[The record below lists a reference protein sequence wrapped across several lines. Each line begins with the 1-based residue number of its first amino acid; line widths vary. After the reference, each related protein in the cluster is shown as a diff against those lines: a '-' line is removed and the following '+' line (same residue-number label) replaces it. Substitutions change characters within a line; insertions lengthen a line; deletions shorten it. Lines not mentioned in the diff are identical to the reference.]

1 MELAQELLF
10 TVSLALLF
18 SFLVA
23 KLVSLAMAADL
34 KSAQNVDDHI
44 VANEVRFVETE
55 TRVES
60 VDGGSGLV
68 EETCEITRGGEVP
81 VMPSE
86 EEVSEIVE
94 LPENSP
100 RERSGHEILV
110 SHDVAVVE
118 ERDEREL
125 ESEEDDWEGVERSE
139 LERVFAAAA
148 NFVGSG
154 NKGDGWSS
162 DAQMELYGLH
172 KIAVEGPCHEPQ
184 PMPLKLSARAKWNAW
199 QRMGNMS
206 REVAMEQYIA
216 LLSDRVPGWMEAS
229 SAGDD
234 KPESSEGG
242 VHDILDPNQ
251 SSLLHDQISSTNETK
266 PELKS
271 GTLGIDL
278 TEGSNSVSTEKE

>member
-81 VMPSE
+81 VLPSE

-100 RERSGHEILV
+100 RERSGHEIM
-110 SHDVAVVE
+110 
-118 ERDEREL
+118 
-125 ESEEDDWEGVERSE
+125 G
-139 LERVFAAAA
+139 F
-148 NFVGSG
+148 F
-154 NKGDGWSS
+154 
-162 DAQMELYGLH
+162 LYLYLGKYFPSNRHLMT
-172 KIAVEGPCHEPQ
+172 KFE
-184 PMPLKLSARAKWNAW
+184 
-199 QRMGNMS
+199 
-206 REVAMEQYIA
+206 
-216 LLSDRVPGWMEAS
+216 LLSS
-229 SAGDD
+229 
-234 KPESSEGG
+234 
-242 VHDILDPNQ
+242 IC
-251 SSLLHDQISSTNETK
+251 
-266 PELKS
+266 
-271 GTLGIDL
+271 
-278 TEGSNSVSTEKE
+278 

>member
-1 MELAQELLF
+1 MELVQELLF

-23 KLVSLAMAADL
+23 KLVCLAMAADL

-81 VMPSE
+81 VLPSE

-110 SHDVAVVE
+110 SRDVAVVQ

-184 PMPLKLSARAKWNAW
+184 PMPLKISARAKWYYTFL
-199 QRMGNMS
+199 
-206 REVAMEQYIA
+206 YIF
-216 LLSDRVPGWMEAS
+216 
-229 SAGDD
+229 
-234 KPESSEGG
+234 
-242 VHDILDPNQ
+242 
-251 SSLLHDQISSTNETK
+251 SSLLLDGIYPVLCLINCLNQFNSSC
-266 PELKS
+266 
-271 GTLGIDL
+271 L
-278 TEGSNSVSTEKE
+278 TQL